1 MTFVLPGWIGR
12 VAAVVLLLGAG
23 LAVYG
28 LSIGPL
34 IAAYEKVDRELVEV
48 NELLV
53 RYQRIAQSRGRLQAE
68 LESLAASQAS
78 NGIYLTG
85 GTDALAAAALQ
96 EIVNGTIESAGGR
109 LRSVQILPAKTE
121 GQLKWVG
128 VRVQMN
134 ASIAELAQ
142 ALYAFE
148 SGQTFL
154 FVDSLEVSK
163 NRARRKRN
171 EPAKAETSLRI
182 RLDVS
187 GYRKPNTG

>member
-1 MTFVLPGWIGR
+1 MKPFLPEWLGR
-12 VAAVVLLLGAG
+12 IAAIALLLGVG
-23 LAVYG
+23 LTVHG
-28 LSIGPL
+28 TVIGPL
-34 IAAYEKVDRELVEV
+34 IAAYEKVDRDLVDTG
-48 NELLV
+48 ELLV
-53 RYQRIAQSRGRLQAE
+53 RYQTIARSRGPLQDDLKRLAK
-68 LESLAASQAS
+68 SQAS
-78 NGIYLTG
+78 DGIYLTG

-109 LRSVQILPAKTE
+109 LRSVQILPAITE
-121 GQLKWVG
+121 GQLKRVG
-128 VRVQMN
+128 VRVQMS

-142 ALYAFE
+142 AIYAFE

-171 EPAKAETSLRI
+171 EPAKEETSLKI